1 MCDTRDEMAEELS
14 PSEVARRLG
23 TSTRTVQR
31 WITTGRL
38 PARRVGGRW
47 RVAFDAIDASAEPGP
62 TDYGRPTTIRT
73 LFIANRGEIA
83 RRISRTCERLGIRA
97 LIPPTAGV
105 GAIDLLDAPAV
116 VDAARQAGADAI
128 HPGFGF
134 LAENAGFAEL
144 VIDAGIRW
152 IGPPPAAIRAMGDKA
167 EARRLADGLGVPV
180 PPGYDDVDQSDEALT
195 AAAERIGIP
204 LLIKP
209 AAGGGGKGMRTVRD
223 LERLSTELA
232 AARREASA
240 AFGDDRLI
248 LERLVEGARHVEI
261 QVLFDRHGDGVHLG
275 ERDCSIQR
283 RHQKVLEE
291 AGSPAVDARLR
302 DRLGEAALLL
312 ARAVG
317 YESAGTCEFL
327 LDDRE
332 AFTFLE
338 MNTRLQ
344 VEHPVTEA
352 VTGRDLVEDQI
363 RIAAGEQLGITQ
375 DDIRW
380 DGHAVEVRVYAEDA
394 EHGFLPAT
402 GTIHRLR
409 WPSGEGIRVDGGVDE
424 GDEIGG
430 RFDPMLAKIVA
441 HGSDRDE
448 ALDRLTGALDATV
461 ILGLTTNLRFL
472 RWLVRQPAVRDGA
485 SRTDTLDRIW
495 PPDDWEQRARIPD
508 AAWAAAAR
516 ALLMDRSSG
525 DGFRLNASPIL
536 RLAAEDELR
545 TVRYAPGAA
554 TTRAAQVIADGGVH
568 LDLAGRSVAF
578 RVAAPPDVD
587 RAASAAAA
595 AHGVGPME
603 LVAPMPG
610 RILSLAATVGGEV
623 EAGDP
628 VAILEAMKMEH
639 AVTAPRDGTIADL
652 FVGPGDQVVRGQ
664 RLAIVE
670 PR

>member
-1 MCDTRDEMAEELS
+1 
-14 PSEVARRLG
+14 
-23 TSTRTVQR
+23 VQR
-31 WITTGRL
+31 WIYTGRL

-47 RVAFDAIDASAEPGP
+47 RVAFDAIDASEPQHAGP
-62 TDYGRPTTIRT
+62 GRPTTIRT

-83 RRISRTCERLGIRA
+83 RRIARTCERLGIRA
-97 LIPPTAGV
+97 VLPPTAGV
-105 GAIDLLDAPAV
+105 GAIDLLDAHAV
-116 VDAARQAGADAI
+116 LDAARQAGSDAV

-152 IGPPPAAIRAMGDKA
+152 IGPPPTAIRSMGDKA
-167 EARRLADGLGVPV
+167 AARRLADSLGIPV
-180 PPGYDDVDQSDEALT
+180 PPGYDDVDQSDDALT

-223 LERLSTELA
+223 IERLPAELA
-232 AARREASA
+232 AARREAA
-240 AFGDDRLI
+240 TAFGDERLI
-248 LERLVEGARHVEI
+248 VERLVEGARHVEI

-302 DRLGEAALLL
+302 DRLGEAALVL

-327 LDDRE
+327 LDDRG

-352 VTGRDLVEDQI
+352 LTGRDLVEDQI
-363 RIAAGEQLGITQ
+363 RIAAGEPLGITQ
-375 DDIRW
+375 DGIRW

-394 EHGFLPAT
+394 ENGFLPAT
-402 GTIHRLR
+402 GTIHQLR

-424 GDEIGG
+424 GDEVGG

-441 HGSDRDE
+441 HGRDRDD

-485 SRTDTLDRIW
+485 ARTDTLDHIW
-495 PPDDWEQRARIPD
+495 PPDDWEQRVRIPD
-508 AAWAAAAR
+508 AAWNAAAR
-516 ALLMDRSSG
+516 TLLGDRASG
-525 DGFRLNASPIL
+525 DAFRLNAAPSL

-554 TTRAAQVIADGGVH
+554 TTRAAQVVVGGAVH

-578 RVAAPPDVD
+578 RIAPPPDVD
-587 RAASAAAA
+587 RAASAAAV
-595 AHGVGPME
+595 AHGVGPTE

-610 RILSLAATVGGEV
+610 RILSLAATVGAEV
-623 EAGDP
+623 GAGDA